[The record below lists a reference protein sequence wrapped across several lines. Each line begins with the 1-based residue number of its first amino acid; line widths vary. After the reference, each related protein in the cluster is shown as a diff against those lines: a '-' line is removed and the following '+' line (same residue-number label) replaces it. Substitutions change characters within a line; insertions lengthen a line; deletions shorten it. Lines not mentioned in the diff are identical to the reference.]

1 MNTNKRL
8 LIADDDDQIREL
20 LVFDIQSSG
29 YIAEKLHLKKH
40 WRITMTLFFLML

>member
-29 YIAEKLHLKKH
+29 YITDSASDGEIAL
-40 WRITMTLFFLML
+40 